1 MPISNKTWRKYI
13 LSNSQYWLNL
23 ITTFASQSV
32 TAVSLLLLTP
42 FMLMNLGDAD
52 FSLYGLLV
60 LNLLPF
66 SLIFDFGFNAGLLR
80 RLIQEKEKSSTLVS
94 NCFFFF
100 LAIWPVIFALF
111 SFLFKT
117 SMIAKMDK
125 PYYFA
130 LLLSVLVVLNLVAL
144 LFDIIIQSENKI
156 FLGKIIR
163 IIKTVTET
171 ILTYIACK
179 YYALNG
185 VLLVLVL
192 SSFLYVVLLYFTAQK
207 VNAFKIIVSDM
218 KRAEIIMHFNYS
230 APYFLSALASVL
242 VYNAQTLFM
251 GKMVTAVA
259 LARFLVITRF
269 YEVVRAG
276 MGNFTQILFPSIAR
290 MELDNNWHKLRK
302 HFFSVTLRML
312 LLCLIF
318 AFLLLSIGKIIFLQ
332 WSGFTDDE
340 IVRMYYCYT
349 ALILLLVIEHV
360 PTVFFAALKLNKIP
374 TIVSLIQGLL
384 GLVLSAW
391 LVPKYGVIGV
401 IYASIMALLGT
412 SFWFSYVY
420 LHMMFRKKISLN
432 AR

>member
-1 MPISNKTWRKYI
+1 MLVFSKVWDKYI
-13 LSNSQYWLNL
+13 RSNSQYWLNL
-23 ITTFASQSV
+23 STTFASQSI
-32 TAVSLLLLTP
+32 TAISLLLLTP
-42 FMLMNLGDAD
+42 FLLNKLGESSFA
-52 FSLYGLLV
+52 LYGILI

-80 RLIQEKEKSSTLVS
+80 RLIQEQKKSSTLIS

-100 LAIWPVIFALF
+100 LAIWPLIFALF

-117 SMIAKMDK
+117 NMIAKMDK

-144 LFDIIIQSENKI
+144 LFDIIIQAENKI

-163 IIKTVTET
+163 IIKTVSET

-192 SSFLYVVLLYFTAQK
+192 SSLLYVVLLYFTAQK
-207 VNAFKIIVSDM
+207 VNAFKIVVSDL
-218 KRAEIIMHFNYS
+218 KRAEIITHFNYS

-259 LARFLVITRF
+259 LARFLLITRF
-269 YEVVRAG
+269 YEVVRVG
-276 MGNFTQILFPSIAR
+276 LGNFTLILFPSIAR
-290 MELDNNWHKLRK
+290 MELENNWDKVRK
-302 HFFSVTLRML
+302 HFIKVTLRIL
-312 LLCLIF
+312 ILCLIF
-318 AFLLLSIGKIIFLQ
+318 AFLLLTIGKMIFLQ
-332 WSGFTDDE
+332 WSGFSDDE
-340 IVRMYYCYT
+340 MVKMYYCYT
-349 ALILLLVIEHV
+349 ALILILVIEHV

-374 TIVSLIQGLL
+374 TLVSLIQGLL
-384 GLVLSAW
+384 GLALSAW

-412 SFWFSYVY
+412 SFWFSFFY
-420 LHMMFRKKISLN
+420 LHMMFRKKMSLH

>member
-1 MPISNKTWRKYI
+1 
-13 LSNSQYWLNL
+13 
-23 ITTFASQSV
+23 
-32 TAVSLLLLTP
+32 
-42 FMLMNLGDAD
+42 
-52 FSLYGLLV
+52 
-60 LNLLPF
+60 
-66 SLIFDFGFNAGLLR
+66 
-80 RLIQEKEKSSTLVS
+80 
-94 NCFFFF
+94 
-100 LAIWPVIFALF
+100 
-111 SFLFKT
+111 
-117 SMIAKMDK
+117 
-125 PYYFA
+125 

-144 LFDIIIQSENKI
+144 LFDIIIQAENKI
-156 FLGKIIR
+156 FLGKLIR
-163 IIKTVTET
+163 IIKTVSET

-192 SSFLYVVLLYFTAQK
+192 SSLLYVVLLYYTAQK
-207 VNAFKIIVSDM
+207 VNAFKIVVSDL
-218 KRAEIIMHFNYS
+218 KRTEIIAHFNYS

-259 LARFLVITRF
+259 LARFLLITRF

-302 HFFSVTLRML
+302 HFFSVTLRMV
-312 LLCLIF
+312 LLCVIF
-318 AFLLLSIGKIIFLQ
+318 AFLLLTIGKIIFLQ
-332 WSGFTDDE
+332 WSGFNDAAM
-340 IVRMYYCYT
+340 VKMYYCYT
-349 ALILLLVIEHV
+349 ALILILVIEHV

-412 SFWFSYVY
+412 SFWFSYFY
-420 LHMMFRKKISLN
+420 LHMMFRKKIALH